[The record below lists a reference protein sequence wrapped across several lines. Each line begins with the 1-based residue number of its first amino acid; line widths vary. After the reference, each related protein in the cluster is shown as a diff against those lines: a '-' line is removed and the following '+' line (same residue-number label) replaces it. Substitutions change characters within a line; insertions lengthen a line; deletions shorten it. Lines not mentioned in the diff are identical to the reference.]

1 MVSGFGMVIQFFH
14 FVPFI
19 AIVIVALVSKSAT
32 AARQPNTFSITS
44 HFVAQTP
51 AGAAP
56 AGSLDPRWRGVAA
69 AAGTTG
75 KF

>member
-19 AIVIVALVSKSAT
+19 AIVIVALVSESAT
-32 AARQPNTFSITS
+32 AARPNTFSITS

-69 AAGTTG
+69 TAGTTG